1 MTCPPLP
8 LPDSRGQSDAGTVDE
23 PKIVATQMPDHA
35 SYCKTATTKG
45 QTAHRNGHNREI
57 VPAKM
62 GGQLEL
68 IKTAGTEPDK
78 LLVDKEM

>member
-8 LPDSRGQSDAGTVDE
+8 LPDSKGQSDAGTVDE

-35 SYCKTATTKG
+35 SYCNRATKG

-57 VPAKM
+57 VQAKK

-68 IKTAGTEPDK
+68 ITRQNIKSHMTNTN
-78 LLVDKEM
+78 VM